1 MSQYIVRMPT
11 LLKSLSE
18 HNYDFLEIDFCVI
31 KQKVKRC
38 KTHDDH
44 KKLWEM
50 TQIRGL
56 ILVIISIQ
64 AKNEKI
70 IKRRIKTFFM

>member
-44 KKLWEM
+44 KNC
-50 TQIRGL
+50 G
-56 ILVIISIQ
+56 
-64 AKNEKI
+64 
-70 IKRRIKTFFM
+70 KRRKLED